1 MKNEAKAVGR
11 FIQDDVWSASVSR
24 GSHEIYKRDLERTK
38 SWTPDSMRIN
48 AERILNGELV
58 GEQWLYGRMA
68 VGMIATGLLT
78 ERQLQPH
85 RDALIAD
92 MRKVFPNWE
101 SLKNELE
108 KKHEEAIA
116 IARDA

>member
-58 GEQWLYGRMA
+58 GEQWLYGRQA
-68 VGMIATGLLT
+68 VGMIVTGLLT
-78 ERQLQPH
+78 ERQLEPH
-85 RDALIAD
+85 REALIAD
-92 MRKVFPNWE
+92 YRKVFPNW
-101 SLKNELE
+101 KNLVDELE
-108 KKHEEAIA
+108 KKHRAAMEN
-116 IARDA
+116 AR

>member
-1 MKNEAKAVGR
+1 MKQEAKAIGR
-11 FIQDDVWSASVSR
+11 YVKDDVWSSSVKR

-68 VGMIATGLLT
+68 AGMIVTGLLT

-101 SLKNELE
+101 SLKNDLE
-108 KKHEEAIA
+108 RKHEEAMA
-116 IARDA
+116 IARSA